1 MDCSLSR
8 VRSKLTRTPR
18 PSRSCLRR
26 AIGASVGRPR
36 IGRRPTPPQRCA
48 AKTVAVARAQGPA
61 LNHDGQLYR
70 IFCKVV
76 AGAVARLRAKFRP
89 VCDPAAPADDSG

>member
-76 AGAVARLRAKFRP
+76 AGAVTDPCP
-89 VCDPAAPADDSG
+89 VPVSLTVTTPSSRTPA